1 MLALLLGAAA
11 ATAVNACADLPGPP
25 LNASR
30 GSSCAAYAGACDAN
44 VLSTA
49 EKAKLML
56 HCPHTCRGTQYG
68 DGGGHAYCACVPGHH
83 DCCFDEPNDCSTR
96 PYTTVVSQ
104 AMCRKSLGLCT
115 PAVPAVPAS
124 SHRQAS
130 ACGEEIDD
138 VSARM
143 GQYVA
148 SQRETLRLARE
159 VGAGAGSA
167 PNPRLVRLAMSAFQ

>member
-1 MLALLLGAAA
+1 MAMAAA
-11 ATAVNACADLPGPP
+11 MRTAHVSLVTMTAASTSPTTARLAPIRLWCRRQASDLHVSPSALVAPQKG
-25 LNASR
+25 
-30 GSSCAAYAGACDAN
+30 
-44 VLSTA
+44 
-49 EKAKLML
+49 
-56 HCPHTCRGTQYG
+56 
-68 DGGGHAYCACVPGHH
+68 
-83 DCCFDEPNDCSTR
+83 
-96 PYTTVVSQ
+96 VVSSPANAAVRATSLTLTAPPWMQ

-159 VGAGAGSA
+159 VGAGAESA